1 MTSFYD
7 DPSLP
12 DNLGDKAGQRPL
24 QGLLPVVATETG
36 GRCGTRFVTG
46 SADATLLAQ
55 VIMNILQFNQTAA
68 DAIRSPRIH
77 AKPQNFTLDL
87 EGKSIFMFR
96 ATIFNSNKFLLSF
109 WKMCHKQNCQICW
122 SIRLQKWAIQFYSV
136 IHPIRPLT
144 WCSRMAMSCLR
155 NLMSAV
161 AATPWNTAL
170 EKKKSP
176 FSLSLS
182 VTVSNYYGTT
192 HRTNNCLV
200 RSLNPKKS
208 ISAQLVSLLNLRFG
222 NPFSSSQ

>member
-1 MTSFYD
+1 MTPDGYVLNNAMTSFYD

-96 ATIFNSNKFLLSF
+96 ATILNSNKFLLSF
-109 WKMCHKQNCQICW
+109 CKMCHKQNCQICW

-161 AATPWNTAL
+161 AATP
-170 EKKKSP
+170 
-176 FSLSLS
+176 
-182 VTVSNYYGTT
+182 
-192 HRTNNCLV
+192 
-200 RSLNPKKS
+200 
-208 ISAQLVSLLNLRFG
+208 
-222 NPFSSSQ
+222 